1 MRLIVNGQ
9 NRRCALFLY
18 KREKRR
24 KQFCVSGA
32 CTVESEASY
41 VVRQVV
47 QAHRGSNL
55 FALEALNTLYF
66 CSVDSASTNKR
77 LERLGRWLL
86 VGVRVGG
93 DMRVPFM
100 MRKCGERQSINA
112 SIFTD
117 ATRLA

>member
-9 NRRCALFLY
+9 NRRCALFPY
-18 KREKRR
+18 KRERRR
-24 KQFCVSGA
+24 KRFCVSGA

-47 QAHRGSNL
+47 QAHSGSNL
-55 FALEALNTLYF
+55 FALEALKAMYF
-66 CSVDSASTNKR
+66 CGVDSANTNKR

-112 SIFTD
+112 FNIH
-117 ATRLA
+117 